1 MGNRPGKVKQGANTI
16 LTHASVFP
24 TLPRVMARHFVK
36 LAILGVC
43 CCWLAG
49 VWAEEPPPPADAQLL
64 LLRNGEVLAGHISR
78 DGDSYRLTLADG
90 EVRVKQSDVELI
102 CHNLDEAYLY
112 KHNRLALGRI
122 DDHLDLAEW
131 ALRQGLP
138 GYAAK
143 EIAASLAIDPK
154 NPRVDF
160 LDRRLKQSLDLQAAT
175 AKQQPTAEAHRV
187 SNEDLDR
194 MVRGMP
200 PGAVEAFTE
209 TIQPLLMNSCA
220 TSSCH
225 GPGSKSNYV
234 LIRIPP
240 DRTGNRRLTQRNLYG
255 TIQMLDYQ
263 SPSQSRLL
271 GAASKPH
278 GNTPT
283 AIFDSQTV
291 KYRQL
296 LNWIAVVTEKPAGV
310 EEVAEGTVGRGQ
322 WAAGVQPA
330 SVNVGNQLSVKSL
343 EQPREATAAN
353 SADSHAGP
361 AKLPDDHSTAKPI
374 SPPAVELHR

>member
-1 MGNRPGKVKQGANTI
+1 MGNRTGKVKQGANTI
-16 LTHASVFP
+16 LTPGGVLP

-36 LAILGVC
+36 LAILGAC

-64 LLRNGEVLAGHISR
+64 LLRNGEVLAGRISR

-90 EVRVKQSDVELI
+90 EVRVKPSDVELI
-102 CHNLDEAYLY
+102 CHNLDEAYLF
-112 KHNRLALGRI
+112 KHSRLALGRV

-154 NPRVDF
+154 NPRVEF
-160 LDRRLKQSLDLQAAT
+160 LDRRLKQSLDLQAAA
-175 AKQQPTAEAHRV
+175 AKQKPTAEVHRI
-187 SNEDLDR
+187 SDEDLDR

-240 DRTGNRRLTQRNLYG
+240 DRTGNRRLTQRNLQS

-271 GAASKPH
+271 AAASKPH

-296 LNWIAVVTEKPAGV
+296 LNWIAVVTEKPTGGDD
-310 EEVAEGTVGRGQ
+310 VAEGAGVRGQ
-322 WAAGVQPA
+322 GSGGVQPA
-330 SVNVGNQLSVKSL
+330 SVNVGNQLSAKSL
-343 EQPREATAAN
+343 EQPREATEASAKTPSAAPQKEPDVSPSD
-353 SADSHAGP
+353 SAG
-361 AKLPDDHSTAKPI
+361 AKK
-374 SPPAVELHR
+374 EL